1 MASLESTEGEVIQMT
16 AAINV
21 GANISQARELAGL
34 SQRALSRATGI
45 SQASLSRMESGAL
58 APKMNEILSLAWA
71 TGSTVAEISGR
82 SAVRDRVACAARATD
97 NADMAAMRRE
107 LTHYL
112 ELDAYLEDQAIPQP
126 A

>member
-1 MASLESTEGEVIQMT
+1 MESTRGEVIQMT
-16 AAINV
+16 VANHM

-45 SQASLSRMESGAL
+45 SQTGLSRMESGAL
-58 APKMNEILSLAWA
+58 TPKMNEILSLAWA
-71 TGSTVAEISGR
+71 TGSTVAEITGR
-82 SAVRDRVACAARATD
+82 SAVRDRVECAARATD
-97 NADMAAMRRE
+97 GSDMAAMRRE

>member
-1 MASLESTEGEVIQMT
+1 MT
-16 AAINV
+16 AASRV
-21 GANISQARELAGL
+21 GTNISRARELAGL

-45 SQASLSRMESGAL
+45 SQSGLSRMESGTL
-58 APKMNEILSLAWA
+58 APKMNEILALAWA
-71 TGSTVAEISGR
+71 TGSTVAEITGR
-82 SAVRDRVACAARATD
+82 SAVRDRVECAARATD
-97 NADMAAMRRE
+97 DADMAAMRRE